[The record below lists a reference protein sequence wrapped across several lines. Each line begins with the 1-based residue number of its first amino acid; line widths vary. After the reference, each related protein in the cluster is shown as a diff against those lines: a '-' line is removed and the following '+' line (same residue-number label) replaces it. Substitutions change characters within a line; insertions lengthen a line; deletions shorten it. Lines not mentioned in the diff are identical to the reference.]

1 MQEEVLYIKEL
12 NNKMKKILTLFIILL
27 SIAYSCSDAEAKE
40 SKSKSNVFE
49 NIDKKDRKLF
59 TQQEKINSYNKSL
72 KKSESIKASLTANSS
87 YSGYGS
93 AKSVKKKESAKKIK
107 KNKVAKPK
115 FSNAGFSAY
124 STN

>member
-1 MQEEVLYIKEL
+1 
-12 NNKMKKILTLFIILL
+12 MKKFLISILTLVIIT
-27 SIAYSCSDAEAKE
+27 YSCSDAEAKE
-40 SKSKSNVFE
+40 NKVRSNAFE
-49 NIDKKDRKLF
+49 KIDKRDKKLF
-59 TQQEKINSYNKSL
+59 TQEDRIKSYDNSK
-72 KKSESIKASLTANSS
+72 KKSESIKATLTANSG

-93 AKSVKKKESAKKIK
+93 AKSLEKKESSKKIK

>member
-1 MQEEVLYIKEL
+1 
-12 NNKMKKILTLFIILL
+12 MKKFLILILINF

-40 SKSKSNVFE
+40 STAKSNAFE
-49 NIDKKDRKLF
+49 NIDKRDKKLF
-59 TQQEKINSYNKSL
+59 TQEDRINSYNNSK
-72 KKSESIKASLTANSS
+72 KKSESIKASLTANSG

-93 AKSVKKKESAKKIK
+93 AKSLEKKESSKKIK

>member
-1 MQEEVLYIKEL
+1 
-12 NNKMKKILTLFIILL
+12 MKKFLLYFIFLL
-27 SIAYSCSDAEAKE
+27 GVTYSCSDAKAEQGV
-40 SKSKSNVFE
+40 SKSKIF
-49 NIDKKDRKLF
+49 DKVDKRDKKLF
-59 TQQEKINSYNKSL
+59 TEEERINSYNKSL
-72 KKSESIKASLTANSS
+72 KKSESIKASLTANSG

-93 AKSVKKKESAKKIK
+93 SKIIEKKDSNKKTK